1 MVAVSL
7 VLLLTVLE
15 HANGIK
21 TDHDPEIIEHP
32 KDEYIGKRNL
42 FLSWKYQTTS
52 ILQLKPP
59 PLQNFSRL
67 KIFENFWLK
76 FLWKIL
82 NILFGKIENSTCC
95 EQIKSAY
102 AVIRCQAKYA
112 SGLDFKCNDD
122 WLTNHKT
129 RDIKHW
135 KDDNGVEHVS
145 GSIKIKACFHFHRFF
160 FFRTLS

>member
-67 KIFENFWLK
+67 GIFENFSEIVFVK
-76 FLWKIL
+76 NFKI
-82 NILFGKIENSTCC
+82 
-95 EQIKSAY
+95 
-102 AVIRCQAKYA
+102 
-112 SGLDFKCNDD
+112 
-122 WLTNHKT
+122 
-129 RDIKHW
+129 
-135 KDDNGVEHVS
+135 
-145 GSIKIKACFHFHRFF
+145 FF
-160 FFRTLS
+160 

>member
-1 MVAVSL
+1 MMVAVSL

-59 PLQNFSRL
+59 PLQKFSRL
-67 KIFENFWLK
+67 EIFKYFSENFFVENFKIF
-76 FLWKIL
+76 
-82 NILFGKIENSTCC
+82 
-95 EQIKSAY
+95 
-102 AVIRCQAKYA
+102 V
-112 SGLDFKCNDD
+112 
-122 WLTNHKT
+122 
-129 RDIKHW
+129 
-135 KDDNGVEHVS
+135 
-145 GSIKIKACFHFHRFF
+145 
-160 FFRTLS
+160 

>member
-1 MVAVSL
+1 MKYL
-7 VLLLTVLE
+7 VK
-15 HANGIK
+15 N
-21 TDHDPEIIEHP
+21 
-32 KDEYIGKRNL
+32 
-42 FLSWKYQTTS
+42 FC
-52 ILQLKPP
+52 LK
-59 PLQNFSRL
+59 
-67 KIFENFWLK
+67 KK
-76 FLWKIL
+76 
-82 NILFGKIENSTCC
+82 STCF

-112 SGLDFKCNDD
+112 SVMEFKCNDD

-160 FFRTLS
+160 SFEPCPNLGRRSNQFGVCVGG

>member
-1 MVAVSL
+1 MILNTNIFIQKYEFGWMMVAVSL

-59 PLQNFSRL
+59 PP
-67 KIFENFWLK
+67 
-76 FLWKIL
+76 
-82 NILFGKIENSTCC
+82 
-95 EQIKSAY
+95 
-102 AVIRCQAKYA
+102 
-112 SGLDFKCNDD
+112 
-122 WLTNHKT
+122 
-129 RDIKHW
+129 
-135 KDDNGVEHVS
+135 
-145 GSIKIKACFHFHRFF
+145 
-160 FFRTLS
+160 

>member
-1 MVAVSL
+1 M
-7 VLLLTVLE
+7 
-15 HANGIK
+15 
-21 TDHDPEIIEHP
+21 
-32 KDEYIGKRNL
+32 
-42 FLSWKYQTTS
+42 SWK
-52 ILQLKPP
+52 
-59 PLQNFSRL
+59 
-67 KIFENFWLK
+67 
-76 FLWKIL
+76 
-82 NILFGKIENSTCC
+82 STGF

-112 SGLDFKCNDD
+112 SVMEFKCNDD

-160 FFRTLS
+160 LSNPVPTWVGGPTNPVYGIDWISRTLCVGG

>member
-1 MVAVSL
+1 MMVAVSL

-32 KDEYIGKRNL
+32 KDEYIGK
-42 FLSWKYQTTS
+42 
-52 ILQLKPP
+52 
-59 PLQNFSRL
+59 
-67 KIFENFWLK
+67 
-76 FLWKIL
+76 
-82 NILFGKIENSTCC
+82 
-95 EQIKSAY
+95 SAY

-112 SGLDFKCNDD
+112 SVMEFKCNDD

-145 GSIKIKACFHFHRFF
+145 GSIKIKACFHFQIYFLKNPPPTRKEPPTRRYF
-160 FFRTLS
+160 S